1 MVTFE
6 VRRLLIILTAELQLI
21 AWKIYLQT
29 DFGQK
34 YSPVKPVVLSVRRKA
49 HEMCLFPT
57 DGRGETTRKLRH
69 DIINSSLSI
78 RLSKSPIHCAF
89 TLEDVII
96 AFECGLQGW
105 IVRYNDNLS

>member
-1 MVTFE
+1 
-6 VRRLLIILTAELQLI
+6 
-21 AWKIYLQT
+21 
-29 DFGQK
+29 
-34 YSPVKPVVLSVRRKA
+34 
-49 HEMCLFPT
+49 MCLLPT

-96 AFECGLQGW
+96 AFECGLQG
-105 IVRYNDNLS
+105 